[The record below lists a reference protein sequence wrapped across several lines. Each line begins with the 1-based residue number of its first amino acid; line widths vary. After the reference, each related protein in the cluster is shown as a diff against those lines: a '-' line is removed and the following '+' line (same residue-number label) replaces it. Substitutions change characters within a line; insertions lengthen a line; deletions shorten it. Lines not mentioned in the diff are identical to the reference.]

1 MQDVP
6 VFVKR
11 KGLEYRDYL
20 DAREVA
26 IIDEEHCVR
35 INYEAY
41 FFGDLW
47 NRERFIADPV
57 TYCGMLTDPIT
68 RERFRPE
75 KDSPRTSHEG
85 VVYYFESDESR
96 ARFREAPDIYR
107 LPGWA
112 M

>member
-20 DAREVA
+20 DSREAA

-57 TYCGMLTDPIT
+57 AFCGMLTDPIT
-68 RERFRPE
+68 RERFRPSP
-75 KDSPRTSHEG
+75 DSPRTSHEG
-85 VVYYFESDESR
+85 VVYYFESDDSR
-96 ARFREAPDIYR
+96 VTFRQAPDIYR